1 MQLEQHINT
10 IVKNAFLSAGY
21 SVESELIICK
31 SKSDL
36 FGDLSTSYALSI
48 AKTYKKNPRDIALNV
63 SKHLEQKKE
72 FEFIKIEGAGYINLK
87 LNKEFLI
94 ESLQEMLRDKHFLCK
109 TTPLNIVIDYG
120 GPNIAKPLHVGHLR
134 AAIIGEALKRIAL
147 FNGHTVKGD
156 IHMGDWGLQIGMLIN
171 ELKHMHP
178 TWSYFSDKESEFPS
192 ESPFTN
198 EDLLDLYPKASQK
211 AKKDEKYLEECRNI
225 TSELQKKHP
234 GFTAIWK
241 HIVQVSIKD
250 LKTEYDFLDVYFD
263 LWLGESDADKYIS
276 EIVERFQKEGYA
288 HESDGALIVDV
299 AEENDSHNVPPV
311 IMKKRDGAILYHATD
326 IATIFQRIL
335 DFDPDLILYVVD
347 KRQSLHFEQV
357 FRCVKKTK
365 IASEKL
371 KLEHIAFGTMN
382 GKDGKPFK
390 TRDGGILR
398 LRDLMNLVTQ
408 KAKERL
414 EKGGYVDDFDP
425 SEKAK
430 IARSVGL
437 AALKFG
443 DLNNICRRDYIFDI
457 DKFLAFEGKTGP
469 YLLYSVVRAKS
480 ILSKAQAKPS
490 KITSYKTEQERKLII
505 SLIDFPKV
513 CQQAFKEREPKVL
526 CEYGYI
532 LANTFSSLYAN
543 VPILNEENPEHKQN
557 LLATIFG
564 FTKIMATLL
573 NLLGIPVPDRM

>member
-1 MQLEQHINT
+1 M
-10 IVKNAFLSAGY
+10 
-21 SVESELIICK
+21 
-31 SKSDL
+31 SK
-36 FGDLSTSYALSI
+36 
-48 AKTYKKNPRDIALNV
+48 
-63 SKHLEQKKE
+63 
-72 FEFIKIEGAGYINLK
+72 
-87 LNKEFLI
+87 
-94 ESLQEMLRDKHFLCK
+94 C
-109 TTPLNIVIDYG
+109 
-120 GPNIAKPLHVGHLR
+120 
-134 AAIIGEALKRIAL
+134 
-147 FNGHTVKGD
+147 
-156 IHMGDWGLQIGMLIN
+156 
-171 ELKHMHP
+171 
-178 TWSYFSDKESEFPS
+178 
-192 ESPFTN
+192 
-198 EDLLDLYPKASQK
+198 
-211 AKKDEKYLEECRNI
+211 
-225 TSELQKKHP
+225 
-234 GFTAIWK
+234 
-241 HIVQVSIKD
+241 
-250 LKTEYDFLDVYFD
+250 
-263 LWLGESDADKYIS
+263 
-276 EIVERFQKEGYA
+276 FQKEGYA

>member
-1 MQLEQHINT
+1 
-10 IVKNAFLSAGY
+10 
-21 SVESELIICK
+21 
-31 SKSDL
+31 
-36 FGDLSTSYALSI
+36 
-48 AKTYKKNPRDIALNV
+48 
-63 SKHLEQKKE
+63 
-72 FEFIKIEGAGYINLK
+72 
-87 LNKEFLI
+87 
-94 ESLQEMLRDKHFLCK
+94 
-109 TTPLNIVIDYG
+109 
-120 GPNIAKPLHVGHLR
+120 
-134 AAIIGEALKRIAL
+134 
-147 FNGHTVKGD
+147 
-156 IHMGDWGLQIGMLIN
+156 MGDWGLQIGMLIN